1 MIKSIR
7 RILNSCIEVLEQS
20 GDEKASLNYSRSAL
34 QKIIAMNSMRY
45 PERYKTDIK
54 KTLKDI
60 VKKTEKL
67 IKDKDL

>member
-1 MIKSIR
+1 
-7 RILNSCIEVLEQS
+7 
-20 GDEKASLNYSRSAL
+20 
-34 QKIIAMNSMRY
+34 MNSMRY
-45 PERYKTDIK
+45 PDRYKTDIK